1 MTHSAGNDATLQNL
15 DALIARTVSVVA
27 SMERHVAALL
37 SLQLDASH
45 AFDALDA
52 AYHSLMLYRRRR
64 QAMLDALDRA
74 PEGAVALD
82 EHPQFAL
89 TANQVE
95 LMRRMRAGTALWAG
109 GRIPRIADEVEL
121 LARFGLVQRN
131 DAKEWSLTSWGWA
144 CLHRHESD

>member
-1 MTHSAGNDATLQNL
+1 MTHSAGNGATLQNL
-15 DALIARTVSVVA
+15 DALIARTVDVVA
-27 SMERHVAALL
+27 TMERHVAALL
-37 SLQLDASH
+37 SLNLDTAQ

-64 QAMLDALDRA
+64 EGMLEALDSA
-74 PEGAVALD
+74 QGGAAALD

-89 TANQVE
+89 TPNQVE
-95 LMRRMRAGTALWAG
+95 LLSRIRAGTALWAG

-131 DAKEWSLTSWGWA
+131 DAQEWSLTSWGWA
-144 CLHRHESD
+144 CLHRHDSD